1 MILFEFKPFQ
11 VTVTVMDRSPNERNI
26 VKETCG
32 STQEWSNNL
41 VLQKK
46 KKKIWTLPK
55 KHTTFCLREKFSIF
69 LEISIDNLSL

>member
-46 KKKIWTLPK
+46 KKNLDFAEKAHNFLPQGQIF
-55 KHTTFCLREKFSIF
+55 HFS
-69 LEISIDNLSL
+69 